1 MERRGSPLE
10 GLAVN
15 PGREHVRVLLTGA
28 AGFIGSHVARLL
40 VAENHD
46 VIAVVRPGAD
56 RWRLADIESRLDIIE
71 ADLTELGAIKGR
83 LRARRP
89 EICIHLAW
97 KGWSGKAE
105 ADANLTSLG
114 ISLELLRTMPDLEC
128 PRFVG
133 AGTCFEYPLTSG
145 RLAETMPLAPHDLY
159 GACKKSLFEV
169 AQHFSVLTGVSVVT
183 PRIFYSYGPYED
195 ARRLVPSITQSLLRG
210 EAANVTPGEQ
220 VRDYLH
226 VEDIAAA
233 IWTVAA
239 SNATGAVNV
248 GSGEAVTIAAIA
260 RRLGQIIG
268 RPELVRI
275 GQLQYRESEPMHIL
289 SDATRLRH
297 ELGFEPRYDLDR
309 GLHQTIEWWR
319 KQVAV
324 V

>member
-1 MERRGSPLE
+1 VE

-15 PGREHVRVLLTGA
+15 QRSTHARVFLTGG
-28 AGFIGSHVARLL
+28 AGFIGSHLARLL
-40 VAENHD
+40 VREGHEVTA
-46 VIAVVRPGAD
+46 IIRPGAD
-56 RWRLADIESRLDIIE
+56 RWRLADIASRLDIID
-71 ADLTELGAIKGR
+71 ADLTELATLKPR
-83 LRARRP
+83 LRASRP
-89 EICIHLAW
+89 DVCIHLAW

-114 ISLELLRTMPDLEC
+114 ISLELLRSMPDLGC
-128 PRFVG
+128 PRFVA
-133 AGTCFEYPLTSG
+133 AGTCFEYRLTSN
-145 RLAETMPLAPHDLY
+145 RLAETTPLAPHDLY

-169 AQHFSVLTGVSVVT
+169 AQEFSALTGVSVVT

-210 EAANVTPGEQ
+210 EVARVTPGEQ

-226 VEDIAAA
+226 VEDVARA
-233 IWTVAA
+233 IWTVAN
-239 SNATGAVNV
+239 SNATGAVNIA
-248 GSGEAVTIAAIA
+248 SGEAGTIADIA
-260 RRLGQIIG
+260 RRLGQIVG

-275 GQLQYRESEPMHIL
+275 GELPYRDGEPMHIL
-289 SDATRLRH
+289 SDATKLRR

-319 KQVAV
+319 TQVTV